1 MSESSLIHHKEK
13 SHNILI
19 ENLKLKHI
27 VYNRIKL
34 KTLDDNDI
42 SQNEINKFINSLQKF
57 LKSHLGF
64 KRDELQSYLDLFV

>member
-1 MSESSLIHHKEK
+1 MSESSLIHDKEK

-27 VYNRIKL
+27 IYNRIKL

-42 SQNEINKFINSLQKF
+42 SQNEINKFINLYKNF
-57 LKSHLGF
+57 
-64 KRDELQSYLDLFV
+64 